1 MEIREDIKQEF
12 LKYYKHIDDD
22 YSVVERFLDKA
33 ITKALNNQEHRNK
46 LKKEEQSEEQSIINR
61 FSKMSTKERTELKQN
76 NPSLYNKAKRG
87 KK

>member
-12 LKYYKHIDDD
+12 QSYYKHFNDD
-22 YSVVERFLDKA
+22 YSVIEKYLDKA

-46 LKKEEQSEEQSIINR
+46 LKEEEQSTINR
-61 FSKMSTKERTELKQN
+61 FSSMSTKERTELKQN

>member
-22 YSVVERFLDKA
+22 HSVVEKYLDKA

-46 LKKEEQSEEQSIINR
+46 LKEEEQSIINR
-61 FSKMSTKERTELKQN
+61 FSKMSTKDRTELKQN

-87 KK
+87 IN

>member
-12 LKYYKHIDDD
+12 QSYYKHFNDD
-22 YSVVERFLDKA
+22 YSVIEKYLDKA
-33 ITKALNNQEHRNK
+33 ITKALNNQEHINK
-46 LKKEEQSEEQSIINR
+46 LKKEEQSTINR
-61 FSKMSTKERTELKQN
+61 FSSMSTKERTELKQN

>member
-12 LKYYKHIDDD
+12 LKYYKHIADDH
-22 YSVVERFLDKA
+22 SVVERFLDKA
-33 ITKALNNQEHRNK
+33 ITKALNDQEYRNK
-46 LKKEEQSEEQSIINR
+46 LKEAEQSTINR
-61 FSKMSTKERTELKQN
+61 FSSMSTKERTELKQN

>member
-33 ITKALNNQEHRNK
+33 ITKALNNQEHRNNFK
-46 LKKEEQSEEQSIINR
+46 QEEQSIINR
-61 FSKMSTKERTELKQN
+61 FSSMSTKKRTELKQN

-87 KK
+87 IK

>member
-12 LKYYKHIDDD
+12 QSYYKHFNDD
-22 YSVVERFLDKA
+22 YSVIEKYLDKA

-46 LKKEEQSEEQSIINR
+46 LKKEEQSIINR
-61 FSKMSTKERTELKQN
+61 FSKMSTKERTTLKQN

-87 KK
+87 IN

>member
-1 MEIREDIKQEF
+1 MEFKDDIKQEF
-12 LKYYKHIDDD
+12 QKYYKFLNDD
-22 YSVVERFLDKA
+22 YSEVESILDNA

-61 FSKMSTKERTELKQN
+61 FSKMSTKERTTLKQN

-87 KK
+87 IN

>member
-12 LKYYKHIDDD
+12 QSHYKHFNDD
-22 YSVVERFLDKA
+22 YSVIEKYLDRA

-46 LKKEEQSEEQSIINR
+46 LKKEEQSKEQSIINR

-87 KK
+87 IK

>member
-12 LKYYKHIDDD
+12 QSYYKHFNDD
-22 YSVVERFLDKA
+22 YSVIEKYLDKA

-46 LKKEEQSEEQSIINR
+46 LKKEEQSIINR
-61 FSKMSTKERTELKQN
+61 FSRMSTKERTELKQN

-87 KK
+87 IK

>member
-22 YSVVERFLDKA
+22 HSVVERFLDKA

-46 LKKEEQSEEQSIINR
+46 LKNEEQSEEQSIINR
-61 FSKMSTKERTELKQN
+61 FSKMSTKDRTELKQN

-87 KK
+87 IN

>member
-76 NPSLYNKAKRG
+76 NQSLYNKAKRG
-87 KK
+87 IN

>member
-12 LKYYKHIDDD
+12 QSYYKHFNDD
-22 YSVVERFLDKA
+22 YSVIEKYLDKA

-46 LKKEEQSEEQSIINR
+46 LKKEEQSIINR
-61 FSKMSTKERTELKQN
+61 FSKMSTKERTTLKKN

-87 KK
+87 IN

>member
-12 LKYYKHIDDD
+12 QSYYKHFNDD
-22 YSVVERFLDKA
+22 YSVIEKYLDKA

-46 LKKEEQSEEQSIINR
+46 LKEEEQSTINR
-61 FSKMSTKERTELKQN
+61 FSSMSTKERTTLKQN

-87 KK
+87 IN